1 MELKPLKS
9 ASQIHERVA
18 QLGRQITSDIDGEE
32 LVVVG
37 VLKGSF
43 VFLADLIRQIKGPV
57 SVEFIGVASYKGTES
72 TGEVRITNDLTS
84 EIRGKNVLIVEDIVD
99 TGTTLDFLLD
109 TIQVRQPKTLRV
121 AAFLSK
127 PESHS
132 MNHKLD
138 YIGFEISKEFVIG
151 YGLDLDG
158 RYRELPDLMQV
169 MG

>member
-1 MELKPLKS
+1 MELKTLKS
-9 ASQIHERVA
+9 ASQINERVA
-18 QLGRQITSDIDGEE
+18 QLGRQITTDIDGEN

-43 VFLADLIRQIKGPV
+43 VFLADLIRQIKSPV
-57 SVEFIGVASYKGTES
+57 SVEFMGVASYKGTES

-121 AAFLSK
+121 AALLSK

-138 YIGFEISKEFVIG
+138 YVGFEISKEFVIG

-158 RYRELPDLMQV
+158 LYRELPDLMQV
-169 MG
+169 MS